1 MYVSV
6 CVYIYK
12 ERKRCMC
19 VYGAGREMQSMH
31 VDSGLSVCSCAL
43 VERLECLWRRVMC
56 VNVCAKMFAVIEEKY
71 LHRCVCVEKGLLCME
86 GVLG

>member
-6 CVYIYK
+6 CVYIYE

-19 VYGAGREMQSMH
+19 VYRAGREMQGMH
-31 VDSGLSVCSCAL
+31 VDSRLSVCSCAL

-71 LHRCVCVEKGLLCME
+71 MGCVCVEKGLLCME